1 MTKLISKE
9 QFQER
14 LESKRENLLEQKRK
28 SIEEETSIILRKI
41 NMENLSEEDQLKI
54 REAAKNIAEQKNYDE
69 DYKLKILNNIQKN
82 AEENHF

>member
-28 SIEEETSIILRKI
+28 SIEEEISIILRKI
-41 NMENLSEEDQLKI
+41 NMEKLSEED
-54 REAAKNIAEQKNYDE
+54 
-69 DYKLKILNNIQKN
+69 
-82 AEENHF
+82 

>member
-28 SIEEETSIILRKI
+28 SIEEEISIILRKI
-41 NMENLSEEDQLKI
+41 NMEKLSEEDQLKI
-54 REAAKNIAEQKNYDE
+54 RESAKNIAEQKNYDE